1 MTLPAQHAIRGNYMH
16 MGVARSALPRAC
28 RLLLIATAW
37 SIPSPSTRLFLTR
50 SLPAKS
56 TRNNWLTRAPCPS
69 ATFCDRLSMKAAC
82 ERELRSLRWVDAVDR
97 EERP

>member
-1 MTLPAQHAIRGNYMH
+1 MTLPAQHALRSSKMP
-16 MGVARSALPRAC
+16 MGVARSTLPRAC
-28 RLLLIATAW
+28 RLLLIAIAW

-69 ATFCDRLSMKAAC
+69 APVCDKLSIKTAC
-82 ERELRSLRWVDAVDR
+82 ERELLSLSWVDAVDR